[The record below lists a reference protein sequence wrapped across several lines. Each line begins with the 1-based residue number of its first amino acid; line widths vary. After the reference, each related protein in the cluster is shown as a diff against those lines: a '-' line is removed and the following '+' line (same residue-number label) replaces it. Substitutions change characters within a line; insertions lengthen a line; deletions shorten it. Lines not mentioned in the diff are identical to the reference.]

1 MYPTLSAPAQSRTT
15 QDVFAGYNHN
25 LRIGDNDFYDC
36 LNLSSDSYPVLS
48 PRKKRGVYLKNG
60 NVQGMIAKDSLCYVD
75 GSDFVMN
82 KYRVDMGLSTKDDD
96 CPKQLI
102 SMGAYVII
110 LPDKKY
116 INTANMN
123 DRGKIEAEFTSASDV
138 TYSLCKQDG
147 TTFSPD
153 YIQPEEPKDAA
164 NMSIWMDTSATPH
177 SLKQWSS
184 STGIWTS
191 IATTYIKIQCTGIG
205 KAFSQYDGVNIS
217 IQNGIT
223 AETAEQIYALSGA
236 AIIHARDDNSITVVG
251 ILDEQTTA
259 QQQITVSRKM
269 PLMDFVIENDNRLWG
284 CRYGLS
290 RNGEVVNELYACKL
304 GDFKNWE
311 CYMGIST
318 DSYAVSLGSDG
329 QFTGAINYAGF
340 PIFFKENCMH
350 KVYGQIPANFQ
361 VQTTA
366 CRGVQKGC
374 SRSLAIVNEIL
385 YYKSRHAICAYDGS
399 LPTEISSALGD
410 TYYENAVAGSH
421 GNKYYVSMQSSS
433 GEYYLFVYDSSKS
446 TWHRESGLQAT
457 AFCSCRDELY
467 CSTIGGKIVTM
478 LGSGFQNIDNFEWF
492 AETGIINASLPERQY
507 LTRIS
512 IRLVLEPGSSLSILA
527 QYDSCGA
534 WETIGTMSGVNLRSF
549 TFPVRPRRCD
559 HLRIRME
566 GRGKAMIFAITKTF
580 SGGSDKP

>member
-1 MYPTLSAPAQSRTT
+1 M
-15 QDVFAGYNHN
+15 
-25 LRIGDNDFYDC
+25 
-36 LNLSSDSYPVLS
+36 
-48 PRKKRGVYLKNG
+48 
-60 NVQGMIAKDSLCYVD
+60 
-75 GSDFVMN
+75 
-82 KYRVDMGLSTKDDD
+82 
-96 CPKQLI
+96 
-102 SMGAYVII
+102 
-110 LPDKKY
+110 
-116 INTANMN
+116 
-123 DRGKIEAEFTSASDV
+123 
-138 TYSLCKQDG
+138 
-147 TTFSPD
+147 
-153 YIQPEEPKDAA
+153 
-164 NMSIWMDTSATPH
+164 
-177 SLKQWSS
+177 
-184 STGIWTS
+184 
-191 IATTYIKIQCTGIG
+191 
-205 KAFSQYDGVNIS
+205 
-217 IQNGIT
+217 
-223 AETAEQIYALSGA
+223 
-236 AIIHARDDNSITVVG
+236 
-251 ILDEQTTA
+251 
-259 QQQITVSRKM
+259 
-269 PLMDFVIENDNRLWG
+269 
-284 CRYGLS
+284 
-290 RNGEVVNELYACKL
+290 
-304 GDFKNWE
+304 
-311 CYMGIST
+311 
-318 DSYAVSLGSDG
+318 
-329 QFTGAINYAGF
+329 
-340 PIFFKENCMH
+340 
-350 KVYGQIPANFQ
+350 
-361 VQTTA
+361 
-366 CRGVQKGC
+366 
-374 SRSLAIVNEIL
+374 NEIL

>member
-25 LRIGDNDFYDC
+25 LRIGDNEFYDD
-36 LNLSSDSYPVLS
+36 LNLTSDSYPVLS
-48 PRKKRGVYLKNG
+48 PRKKRGTYLEAG

-82 KYRVDMGLSTKDDD
+82 EYHFDMGLSTKSED

-116 INTANMN
+116 INTADTS
-123 DRGKIEAEFTSASDV
+123 DRGSIEAEVSTVSTITFSP
-138 TYSLCKQDG
+138 CKEDG
-147 TTFSPD
+147 TTFKPD
-153 YIQPEEPKDAA
+153 YIQPSAPGEPS
-164 NMSIWMDTSATPH
+164 NMQLWMDTSVTPH
-177 SLKQWSS
+177 SLKQYSEA
-184 STGIWTS
+184 TGMWTNV
-191 IATTYIKIQCTGIG
+191 ATTYIKISSAGIG
-205 KAFSQYDGVNIS
+205 APFKEYDGVKITVPE
-217 IQNGIT
+217 GIT
-223 AETAEQIYALSGA
+223 AETAEQISALNGA
-236 AIIHARDDNSITVVG
+236 AIVYARDDDFIVVVG
-251 ILDEQTTA
+251 LLDAETTIEGS
-259 QQQITVSRKM
+259 ITVSRKM

-284 CRYGLS
+284 CRYGLNS
-290 RNGEVVNELYACKL
+290 EGEVVNELYACKL
-304 GDFKNWE
+304 GDFKNWN

-329 QFTGAINYAGF
+329 QFTGAITHSGY
-340 PIFFKENCMH
+340 PLFFKENCMH

-361 VQTTA
+361 VQTTV

-374 SRSLAIVNEIL
+374 SRSIAIVNEIL

-399 LPTEISSALGD
+399 LPTEMSAALGD
-410 TYYENAVAGSH
+410 THYENAVAGAH

-478 LGSGFQNIDNFEWF
+478 LGSGYQDVDFLEWF

-534 WETIGTMSGVNLRSF
+534 WENIGTMSGVNLRSF

-559 HLRIRME
+559 HLRIRLE
-566 GRGKAMIFAITKTF
+566 GRGKAMIFSVTKTF